1 MAASNFTQD
10 DSPTFILTGIP
21 GLEDA
26 HIWISIPFAAF
37 YMTALLAN
45 FTVLSIVAKEQSLHK
60 PMYLLICMLALS
72 DIVTSTSF
80 IPKALGIFWF
90 NLKSITLAGCLTQV
104 FFFLASATVHSGVLM
119 IMAID
124 RYVAICNPLRYTSIL
139 TNARIAKLGLVCVV
153 RAVLF
158 ILPEPVLLS
167 RLPFCANR
175 IMPHTYC
182 DTMVVAKLSCGDI
195 TGSKMYG
202 LALAFVVTGFDLT
215 VIATSYMLIARAVL
229 QISSKKAHQKA
240 LSTCTAHIL
249 VILMAYPPGLFYILA
264 HRFSEGITPY
274 VHIILANLTYL
285 MPPMLNPIV
294 YGVKTKELRDKVVA
308 FIGKR
313 CSTDVPDYKT
323 T

>member
-1 MAASNFTQD
+1 MHQHLHYD
-10 DSPTFILTGIP
+10 PPTFILMGIP

-90 NLKSITLAGCLTQV
+90 NLKSITLGGCLTQL
-104 FFFLASATVHSGVLM
+104 FFFQAGSTVHSGVLM

-124 RYVAICNPLRYTSIL
+124 RYIAICNPLRYTSIL
-139 TNARIAKLGLVCVV
+139 SNVRIVKLGLVGLI

-158 ILPEPVLLS
+158 ILPVPLLLS
-167 RLPFCANR
+167 RQPFCSSYIIA
-175 IMPHTYC
+175 HTYC
-182 DTMVVAKLSCGDI
+182 DNMTVAKLSCGNI
-195 TGSKMYG
+195 TGSRMYG
-202 LALAFVVTGFDLT
+202 LVLAFVVMGFDLT
-215 VIATSYMLIARAVL
+215 VIAMSYALILRAL
-229 QISSKKAHQKA
+229 LRISSKKAHQKA

-249 VILMAYPPGLFYILA
+249 VILMAYPPGLFSTLA
-264 HRFSEGITPY
+264 HRFGQGITPY
-274 VHIILANLTYL
+274 VLIILSNLTYL

-294 YGVKTKELRDKVVA
+294 YGVKTKELREKVVI
-308 FIGKR
+308 FIYTTCLTG
-313 CSTDVPDYKT
+313 TTDYKT